1 MENTGKTKKIFSIQN
16 KIKKELGLLDSA
28 DTQSCLTL
36 CDPMDCSLLGS
47 SGTGFSWQENWSGV
61 PFPTPGDLPNPEIR
75 PMSLM
80 SPALAGGSFTT
91 EPAQKSLLQI
101 GFSKGCNAEN

>member
-61 PFPTPGDLPNPEIR
+61 PFPTPGDL
-75 PMSLM
+75 L
-80 SPALAGGSFTT
+80 SPGMETESPVTLALEGRFFIT
-91 EPAQKSLLQI
+91 EPRGKPLA
-101 GFSKGCNAEN
+101 NHE